1 MLFGNRK
8 PDSEH
13 LIQSLQIILASS
25 RTNEAISIDLAELL
39 GFDEIELIMGI
50 LDSRTSVIQQV
61 RSALLTI
68 RNVLTLT
75 LSWKKVLLASKQI

>member
-13 LIQSLQIILASS
+13 LIQSLQIILTSS

-61 RSALLTI
+61 RSALLNI

-75 LSWKKVLLASKQI
+75 LSWIKVLLASKQI